1 MLGILSFG
9 TDILNVAD
17 SEDMGLHFWIP
28 SDWNEF
34 PILFSITLVLRDV
47 GRSKLMCGEYII
59 YDPHFF
65 LSFSTG

>member
-1 MLGILSFG
+1 MLDFRIP
-9 TDILNVAD
+9 ID
-17 SEDMGLHFWIP
+17 S
-28 SDWNEF
+28 NEF
-34 PILFSITLVLRDV
+34 PILFSITLELRDV